1 MGLIPI
7 GLRDSPHGSVYLQ
20 SREIL
25 ESPQGSGASC
35 AGVGPGFCGLSGV
48 HWSEARCVGA
58 GRTGVTGNGGT
69 AYIGASSG
77 VRCVVTVGVGLGV
90 CLGFGGV

>member
-1 MGLIPI
+1 VLGFVRGFVGCREYI
-7 GLRDSPHGSVYLQ
+7 G
-20 SREIL
+20 
-25 ESPQGSGASC
+25 
-35 AGVGPGFCGLSGV
+35 
-48 HWSEARCVGA
+48 ARLGGA
-58 GRTGVTGNGGT
+58 GRNGVTGYGGT